1 MTDRQ
6 TQMAIKILQYLVD
19 HNNYERDGNVQR
31 YACDGN
37 TEDIDLEQ
45 DYLHVRDSLVND
57 YRLIRKDNAELHL
70 TPDGESAQR
79 IGFKKYLKV
88 IKKGKQLEITK
99 KKLDVLGKFFSIFK
113 DSKTVAIIVV
123 GLLDALI
130 SMATNSV
137 FPIIKGIVGWL
148 YETITTL

>member
-19 HNNYERDGNVQR
+19 HNNYQRDGNVQV

-45 DYLHVRDSLVND
+45 EYLHVRGSLEKG
-57 YRLIRKDNAELHL
+57 YGLIRKDNADLHL
-70 TPDGESAQR
+70 TPDGESAHR
-79 IGFKKYLKV
+79 IGFEKYLKK

-99 KKLDVLGKFFSIFK
+99 KELDVLGKFLSIFK

-130 SMATNSV
+130 SMAANSV
-137 FPIIKGIVGWL
+137 FPLIKGVIEWL
-148 YETITTL
+148 YEIIATQ